1 MMVGRM
7 KQAVSGQELVT
18 YYGTWRTG
26 FEIVQAGG
34 ERLSFSPDQI
44 KDLFNRSARHNPLLY
59 IPPAENSRAE
69 NYFTAWAKAEVGR
82 ALSDDEARRL
92 HAVFRGEG
100 MPPEEFFPDGRL
112 SEIWPPKISPLKAV
126 EECIG
131 RVCLYQEKRV
141 FLLVR
146 LIAMSMDNGALWLDL
161 EILPGPFDNYSEGLS
176 AGRLLQV
183 AGRPQ
188 DMDVRQGG
196 LWSANYVC
204 WSLITG
210 MHIIKCLTEFAATKP
225 THRAL
230 LDKFR
235 EVARFAY

>member
-1 MMVGRM
+1 MKAERM
-7 KQAVSGQELVT
+7 KQAVSGQELVD
-18 YYGTWRTG
+18 YYGTWKTG
-26 FEIVQAGG
+26 FDIVQAGD
-34 ERLSFSPDQI
+34 ERLSFSPDRI

-59 IPPAENSRAE
+59 DLPAENSKAE
-69 NYFTAWAKAEVGR
+69 NYFTAWAKAELGR

-112 SEIWPPKISPLKAV
+112 SEIWPPKISLQEAM

-131 RVCLYQEKRV
+131 RDCGYQEKMV

-146 LIAMSMDNGALWLDL
+146 LIAMSMNDDSFWLDL
-161 EILPGPFDNYSEGLS
+161 EILPGPFGNHSKGLA
-176 AGRLLQV
+176 AGRLLRV
-183 AGRPQ
+183 GGRSK

-196 LWSANYVC
+196 LFLGGYVS

-210 MHIIKCLTEFAATKP
+210 KHVVNYLTEFAATKP

-230 LDKFR
+230 LGEFR
-235 EVARFAY
+235 KIRFG